1 LEVIIIETINKASLF
16 RRGDDPLIFEKRTE
30 ELLETRAYIRR
41 QLLFILIAMGFL
53 IVSLFIGMMG
63 YHYLE
68 SMPWL
73 DAFLNA
79 AMIMGGMGP
88 VDAIRT
94 SSGKLFAGIYALYSG
109 LVLLVSVGFMSAP
122 LFHRFFHYFH
132 LDISGQEGKN

>member
-1 LEVIIIETINKASLF
+1 M
-16 RRGDDPLIFEKRTE
+16 IFEKRSE
-30 ELLETRAYIRR
+30 KLLEARAYIRR
-41 QLLFILIAMGFL
+41 QVIFILIAMGFL
-53 IVSLFIGMMG
+53 IVSLSFGMMG

-68 SMPWL
+68 GLPWL

-94 SSGKLFAGIYALYSG
+94 STGKLFAGIYALYSG

-122 LFHRFFHYFH
+122 LLHRFFHYFH
-132 LDISGQEGKN
+132 LDLSDQEG